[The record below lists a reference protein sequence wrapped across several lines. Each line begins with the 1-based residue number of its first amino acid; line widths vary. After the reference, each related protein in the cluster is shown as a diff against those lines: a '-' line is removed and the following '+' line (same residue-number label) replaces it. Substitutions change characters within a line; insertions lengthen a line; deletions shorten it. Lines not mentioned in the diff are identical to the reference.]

1 MKRAMSDATTGG
13 QAAGR
18 VAIVTG
24 GARGI
29 GAATARRLGADGLAV
44 AVLDLNEEACAPVVG
59 DIAAAGGR
67 ALAVGCDVSDE
78 TSVTAAVARVDAGLG
93 AATVLVNNAG
103 ITRDN
108 PLFKMSVDD
117 WDAVL
122 AVHLRGAFLMTKTV
136 QAAMVQA
143 HWGRIVNISSISA
156 QGNRGQANYAAAK
169 SGLQGFTKTV
179 ALELAKFGVTAN
191 VVAPG
196 WIATEMTRAT
206 AERMG
211 VPFEEFQAQTTGSV
225 PMKRWGTP
233 EEIAAAVS
241 YFARD
246 DAGFVTGQVLYVAG
260 GPAD

>member
-1 MKRAMSDATTGG
+1 MADSGTNPATNVPSKT
-13 QAAGR
+13 
-18 VAIVTG
+18 AIVTG

-29 GAATARRLGADGLAV
+29 GAATALRLAADGMKV
-44 AVLDLNEEACAPVVG
+44 AVLDLDEAACAPVVEQ
-59 DIAAAGGR
+59 ITAAGGV

-78 TSVTAAVARVDAGLG
+78 AAVKRAVARVAAELG
-93 AATVLVNNAG
+93 DATVLVNNAG
-103 ITRDN
+103 VTRDN
-108 PLFKMSVDD
+108 LLFKMSVDD
-117 WDAVL
+117 WDTVM
-122 AVHLRGAFLMTKTV
+122 AVHLRGAFLMTKAA
-136 QAAMVQA
+136 QAGMVA
-143 HWGRIVNISSISA
+143 ATWGRIINISSISA

-196 WIATEMTRAT
+196 WIATEMTRIT

-211 VPFEEFQAQTTGSV
+211 VDFEEFQRQTAGAV
-225 PMKRWGTP
+225 PMQRWGTP
-233 EEIAAAVS
+233 QEIAAAVS

-246 DAGFVTGQVLYVAG
+246 DSGFVTGQVLYVAG

>member
-1 MKRAMSDATTGG
+1 MPAMDDTARTDRAPEP
-13 QAAGR
+13 R

-24 GARGI
+24 AARGI
-29 GAATARRLGADGLAV
+29 GAATARRLAADGMAV
-44 AVLDLNEEACAPVVG
+44 AVLDLEEAPGIPV
-59 DIAAAGGR
+59 AAHIEADGGR
-67 ALAVGCDVSDE
+67 AIAVGCDVSDE
-78 TSVTAAVARVDAGLG
+78 ASVAAAVTRVDAELG
-93 AATVLVNNAG
+93 PATILVNNAG

-108 PLFKMSVDD
+108 LLFRMSVDE

-122 AVHLRGAFLMTKTV
+122 AVHLRGAFLMTKAT
-136 QAAMVQA
+136 QAAMVA
-143 HWGRIVNISSISA
+143 ARWGRIVNISSISA
-156 QGNRGQANYAAAK
+156 QGNRGQSNYAAAK

-206 AERMG
+206 ADRAG
-211 VPFEEFQAQTTGSV
+211 VSFEEFQRQTAGSV
-225 PMKRWGTP
+225 PMQRWGTP

-241 YFARD
+241 YFTRD